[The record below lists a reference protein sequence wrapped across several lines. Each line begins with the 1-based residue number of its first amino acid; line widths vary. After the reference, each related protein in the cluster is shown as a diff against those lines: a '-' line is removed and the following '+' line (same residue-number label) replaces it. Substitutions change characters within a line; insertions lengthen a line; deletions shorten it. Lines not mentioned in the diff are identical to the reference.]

1 MESRLVEAE
10 STRNPEA
17 EAEPS
22 ENLLTN
28 ECWAPPP
35 EREGLLEEADVVDEV
50 ESSLGDSYDN
60 DAVAA
65 VVVVVIVLPAVED
78 NLEVCTE
85 LLE

>member
-28 ECWAPPP
+28 ECWAPP

>member
-1 MESRLVEAE
+1 MEAE
-10 STRNPEA
+10 STRNP

-28 ECWAPPP
+28 ECWAPP